1 MDRQWNS
8 YNAGVSDY
16 TVPQSSKAPAPYQT
30 SSSEHGMT
38 GFQDLKP
45 ANPQLQA
52 RYDAM
57 SPQWEGVTATNSK
70 VFKNLK
76 QSEAAAAF
84 QK

>member
-1 MDRQWNS
+1 MDKQWNS
-8 YNAGVSDY
+8 YNVGVSDY
-16 TVPQSSKAPAPYQT
+16 TLPQSSKAAAPYQT

-38 GFQDLKP
+38 GFQDLTP

-57 SPQWEGVTATNSK
+57 SPQWEGLTGASNN
-70 VFKNLK
+70 VFKNMNK
-76 QSEAAAAF
+76 SESAVI

>member
-30 SSSEHGMT
+30 SSSEHGLT

-57 SPQWEGVTATNSK
+57 SPQWEGLTGANK
-70 VFKNLK
+70 NVFKHIK
-76 QSEAAAAF
+76 QSETAAAI

>member
-8 YNAGVSDY
+8 YNTGVSDY

-30 SSSEHGMT
+30 SSSEHGLT

-45 ANPQLQA
+45 ANPQIQA

-57 SPQWEGVTATNSK
+57 SPQWEGLTGANK
-70 VFKNLK
+70 GIFKNLK
-76 QSEAAAAF
+76 QSESAAAF